1 MYGNHF
7 YNETTRRYVAVFGT
21 MFNDIVI
28 SRKTGTTQVQ
38 QMKVPI
44 NYAPMQ
50 KILARLDQ
58 DLQLNAPAI
67 TLPRMSFEMTGMTY
81 NPDRKLTSVT
91 KLVKASAADGQMH
104 TMFAPAPYDLEFQ
117 LNVMTKYNED
127 GTKIIE
133 QILPYFKPDCTVS
146 VKLIDELGTYFDIPI
161 ILNSVSQEDTYEGD
175 FQTRRALIWTLN
187 FTMKAYFFGPV
198 ATKKQISFVD
208 ADIYP
213 TTDRQTGI
221 SFGDLVEGEEYTI
234 SNLGSGRNWNAIG
247 ADSDPA
253 IGETFTANNQVS
265 NYANTGTGGTAT
277 RTSRSEGSQITVA
290 PGLLIDSPIVT
301 GNPNDVIND
310 PPTIALTAGQLYSI
324 YSLGGT
330 EDGTATGNPLSV
342 NPVTGA
348 GTTTIVGA
356 LNTYLGTTGV
366 KYKVGDVITAPTQA
380 SIDALSTSHK
390 LAILVAVKNGVRVS
404 NVVTGQIADDTARGA
419 FVQSIGVDDDW
430 KFMTVIE
437 DGDGDNAVTS
447 GVAKEHS

>member
-21 MFNDIVI
+21 MFNDIKI
-28 SRKTGTTQVQ
+28 SRKTGNTTTQ

-81 NPDRKLTSVT
+81 APDRKLTSIT
-91 KLVKASAADGQMH
+91 KLVKASAADGSM
-104 TMFAPAPYDLEFQ
+104 TSMFAPAPYDIEFQ
-117 LNVMTKYNED
+117 LNIMTKYNED

-161 ILNSVSQEDTYEGD
+161 VLNSVSQEDTYEGD
-175 FQTRRALIWTLN
+175 FESRRALIWTLN
-187 FTMKAYFFGPV
+187 FTMKGYFFGPV
-198 ATKKQISFVD
+198 STKKQISFVD

-213 TTDRQTGI
+213 TTTVQ
-221 SFGDLVEGEEYTI
+221 
-234 SNLGSGRNWNAIG
+234 SGTNRN
-247 ADSDPA
+247 
-253 IGETFTANNQVS
+253 Q
-265 NYANTGTGGTAT
+265 
-277 RTSRSEGSQITVA
+277 EGSQITVA

-301 GNPNDVIND
+301 GDANDVIND

-390 LAILVAVKNGVRVS
+390 LAILVAVKHGVRVS
-404 NVVTGQIADDTARGA
+404 NVVTGQIADDTARDA
-419 FVQSIGVDDDW
+419 FVQTIGVDDDW

-437 DGDGDNAVTS
+437 DGDGDGATTS
-447 GVAKEHS
+447 GVAKEHE

>member
-1 MYGNHF
+1 
-7 YNETTRRYVAVFGT
+7 
-21 MFNDIVI
+21 
-28 SRKTGTTQVQ
+28 
-38 QMKVPI
+38 
-44 NYAPMQ
+44 
-50 KILARLDQ
+50 
-58 DLQLNAPAI
+58 
-67 TLPRMSFEMTGMTY
+67 
-81 NPDRKLTSVT
+81 
-91 KLVKASAADGQMH
+91 VKASAADGSM
-104 TMFAPAPYDLEFQ
+104 TSMFAPAPYDIEFQ
-117 LNVMTKYNED
+117 LNIMTKYNED

-161 ILNSVSQEDTYEGD
+161 VLNSVSQEDTYEGD
-175 FQTRRALIWTLN
+175 FESRRALIWTLN
-187 FTMKAYFFGPV
+187 FTMKGYFFGPV
-198 ATKKQISFVD
+198 STKKQISFVD

-213 TTDRQTGI
+213 TTTVQ
-221 SFGDLVEGEEYTI
+221 
-234 SNLGSGRNWNAIG
+234 SGTNRN
-247 ADSDPA
+247 
-253 IGETFTANNQVS
+253 Q
-265 NYANTGTGGTAT
+265 
-277 RTSRSEGSQITVA
+277 EGSQITVA

-301 GNPNDVIND
+301 GDANDVIND

-390 LAILVAVKNGVRVS
+390 LAILVAVKHGVRVS
-404 NVVTGQIADDTARGA
+404 NVVTGQIADDTARDA
-419 FVQSIGVDDDW
+419 FVQTIGVDDDW

-437 DGDGDNAVTS
+437 DGDGDGATTS
-447 GVAKEHS
+447 GVAKEHE